1 MSDDIIIR
9 KANESDLE
17 EILAL
22 INSPDADNGT
32 AMELRDANTIYQSI
46 LDDSNYFQVV
56 ASNQEGL
63 VAIVTLAIIM
73 QMTHEGSTSALVTDL
88 IISSELSN
96 KEKLTADLLQYT
108 TSLAQEYGCYKVII
122 ANDYQQELMA
132 ASSEDLKLEQGPTSY
147 LLPE

>member
-17 EILAL
+17 EILTL
-22 INSPDADNGT
+22 INSPVADNGT

-56 ASNQEGL
+56 ASDQEGL

-73 QMTHEGSTSALVTDL
+73 QMTHEGSTSAIVTDL
-88 IISSELSN
+88 VVSSKIPN
-96 KEKLTADLLQYT
+96 KENLAADLLQYT
-108 TSLAQEYGCYKVII
+108 TSLAHEYGCHKVII
-122 ANDYQQELMA
+122 ASDYQQELI
-132 ASSEDLKLEQGPTSY
+132 ASGVKDLKLEQGPASY